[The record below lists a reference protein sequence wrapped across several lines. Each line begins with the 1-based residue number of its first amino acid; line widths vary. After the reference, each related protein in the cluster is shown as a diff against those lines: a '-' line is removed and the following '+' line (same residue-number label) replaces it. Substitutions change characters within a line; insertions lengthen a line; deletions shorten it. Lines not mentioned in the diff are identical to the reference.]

1 MRARMLRRTPCSPG
15 SQIGGRGGAGR
26 PRATVRC
33 SAAGGDW
40 RGRNERR
47 RLSRAAPV
55 DSLGGEGERVTAE
68 PTVASNRA
76 GAAGA
81 GVGVLDSSGGG
92 GERELDLGLDPDP
105 ENGEEWRERRE
116 REQVGVSGFHI
127 TLGENSVRE
136 QVRAGGHGDSAR
148 HCRHRDDGGPVLPV
162 KGPVVPVAKGK
173 TENAIS
179 IWQQNNSRKK
189 IYKNPGIVSTR

>member
-105 ENGEEWRERRE
+105 EKRGGMEGEEREGAGGGLR
-116 REQVGVSGFHI
+116 VSHNPRGK
-127 TLGENSVRE
+127 
-136 QVRAGGHGDSAR
+136 QRAGAGEGGRPWRQCVPLSPHGTTATRYFRSADR
-148 HCRHRDDGGPVLPV
+148 
-162 KGPVVPVAKGK
+162 
-173 TENAIS
+173 
-179 IWQQNNSRKK
+179 
-189 IYKNPGIVSTR
+189 